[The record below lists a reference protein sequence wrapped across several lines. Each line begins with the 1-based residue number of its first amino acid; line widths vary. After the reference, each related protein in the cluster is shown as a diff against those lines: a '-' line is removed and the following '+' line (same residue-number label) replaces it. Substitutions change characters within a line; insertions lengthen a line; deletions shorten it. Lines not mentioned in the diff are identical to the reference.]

1 MKTTKLPNRPLNY
14 KRLQALKKE
23 LDNNDNIQNMEIVT
37 KRKIEKNKITDTD
50 SKSFDNVNSLIEY
63 LDTNNI
69 NTINDIEIKIGFNN
83 KNYCSL
89 KYDDTFHYWELSFDE
104 QDTNINSLIYSLK
117 LILRNSPICAYRKHR
132 DLLFC
137 FLGAT
142 YIIIFANINNLII
155 KSIICVAILLMILDG
170 IFFENLA
177 YKNNKFWENNRDSI
191 ILSIIFYILGVVTPY
206 AINFLFQ

>member
-1 MKTTKLPNRPLNY
+1 MKTTKFPNKPLNY

-23 LDNNDNIQNMEIVT
+23 LDINDNIQNMEIVT

-50 SKSFDNVNSLIEY
+50 SKSFNTVNSLIEY
-63 LDTNNI
+63 LDLDNI
-69 NTINDIEIKIGFNN
+69 NTINNIEIKIYFNN
-83 KNYCSL
+83 ENNCSL
-89 KYDDTFHYWELSFDE
+89 KYDDTFHYWELSFNE

-117 LILRNSPICAYRKHR
+117 LILKNSPICIYRKYR
-132 DLLFC
+132 DLLFWV
-137 FLGAT
+137 LGAT

-155 KSIICVAILLMILDG
+155 KSIICVAILLMIFDG